1 MATRPLGTGFDP
13 ASGWPADDSTSIPY
27 EPEVDLTGYGKFGR
41 GGFFGPNSTM
51 TGPVTGNY
59 GKSLSGPPII
69 PDEVMPPE
77 YSTIPNNKSVGPF
90 TGGSATDAIIRGAQ
104 RLFPKI
110 VGRRIPFADLVAPT
124 DEIGGATGVELPRT
138 LGRSPTGPFG
148 RPSMPSSGRP
158 WGPIPEVPESPG
170 PPLPLRYGPPAD
182 TPATPFTQPQH
193 PSTMRY
199 PMWPSGSAPPAAAPM
214 PARPVTPTPA
224 TAYGFPTPPVR
235 PAPRAPAPAG
245 PAAARQQPNLGAYMM
260 DRPNM
265 PAGQQG
271 GRGGPSQTQMGV
283 FGWDPNGPLFG
294 RG

>member
-1 MATRPLGTGFDP
+1 MGVRPFGSGFDP
-13 ASGWPADDSTSIPY
+13 NSGWPADDSTGVPWDSD
-27 EPEVDLTGYGKFGR
+27 VDLSGYGRFGP
-41 GGFFGPNSTM
+41 GGFAPNPKL
-51 TGPVTGNY
+51 TGPASGPPP
-59 GKSLSGPPII
+59 GMSLSGPGGNAGGGQPII

-90 TGGSATDAIIRGAQ
+90 TGGSATDAIIRGGM
-104 RLFPKI
+104 RMLPRI
-110 VGRRIPFADLVAPT
+110 LRGRIPLADIVAPT
-124 DEIGGATGVELPRT
+124 DELGGATGVELPRT
-138 LGRSPTGPFG
+138 LGRSPTGP
-148 RPSMPSSGRP
+148 M
-158 WGPIPEVPESPG
+158 GPGLTRGPVPVSP
-170 PPLPLRYGPPAD
+170 
-182 TPATPFTQPQH
+182 PATPFTQPQH

-245 PAAARQQPNLGAYMM
+245 PAAARQQPNLGSYMM